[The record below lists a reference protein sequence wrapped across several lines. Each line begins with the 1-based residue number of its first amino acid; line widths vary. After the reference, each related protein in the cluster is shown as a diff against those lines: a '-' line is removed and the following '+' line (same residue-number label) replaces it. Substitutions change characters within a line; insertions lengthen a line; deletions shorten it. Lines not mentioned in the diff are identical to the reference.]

1 MAACYERPRPTRRI
15 VEDRAWSRLCR
26 LLRTTAEQNTRL
38 RKNSRTVRRQLCTHH
53 ACLHTYMRTLKTWL
67 RWLWKRFRT
76 GQTPESLFFLFENTM
91 SESGLA
97 TKSGLGARAR
107 DNGRSPGA
115 TAASFG
121 GASAGGG
128 KGGAVAAKF
137 DDNGERAS
145 STPTSR
151 EVHVNTCLVRC
162 IMVATT
168 WAPVPPASGAMMAC
182 CAVSMYL
189 SDCWHF

>member
-1 MAACYERPRPTRRI
+1 MSDFTNHGRTKYPTQKKLSHCTQAVVHTSCMLTHIHAYTQDLVEVVMETLQNRTDSRI
-15 VEDRAWSRLCR
+15 V
-26 LLRTTAEQNTRL
+26 
-38 RKNSRTVRRQLCTHH
+38 V
-53 ACLHTYMRTLKTWL
+53 
-67 RWLWKRFRT
+67 
-76 GQTPESLFFLFENTM
+76 FFLFENTM

-107 DNGRSPGA
+107 DNGRGPGA

-189 SDCWHF
+189 SGCWHF